1 MKAYFASLSDALKQ
15 AGIFQPCLLLDRD
28 RLDSNIALVK
38 QRLDPRLAVRLV
50 DKSLACLPLLA
61 HIGKALGTH

>member
-1 MKAYFASLSDALKQ
+1 MMSTYFSTLSDALKE

-38 QRLDPRLAVRLV
+38 
-50 DKSLACLPLLA
+50 
-61 HIGKALGTH
+61 G

>member
-1 MKAYFASLSDALKQ
+1 MKAYFATLSDALKQ
-15 AGIFQPCLLLDRD
+15 AGICQPSLLLDRD

-38 QRLDPRLAVRLV
+38 QRLDPSLAVRLV

-61 HIGKALGTH
+61 